1 MNKHHKAFFEYAD
14 SAAKC
19 SSCPRAKVGC
29 VLVNPVS
36 NAVISIGYN
45 GPPRGSEV
53 LCGGDCCLR
62 DKQNIESG
70 THVEVGCSHAESNS
84 ISNAARQG
92 TSTSG
97 AYAFVNCAPCL
108 ACAKLLYQSGIV
120 AVYVQSGHYS
130 GIDGMLFL
138 VDHNVNVDIND
149 IKLFNIADL

>member
-70 THVEVGCSHAESNS
+70 THVEIGCVHSEYNA
-84 ISNAARQG
+84 IANAARQG
-92 TSTSG
+92 TSTLDSH
-97 AYAFVNCAPCL
+97 AFISCAPCL
-108 ACAKLLYQSGIV
+108 MCAKLLYQAGIK
-120 AVYVQSGHYS
+120 AVHVKSGHYTDVVGLMFLTS
-130 GIDGMLFL
+130 HGVYTTVDGW
-138 VDHNVNVDIND
+138 VVI
-149 IKLFNIADL
+149 